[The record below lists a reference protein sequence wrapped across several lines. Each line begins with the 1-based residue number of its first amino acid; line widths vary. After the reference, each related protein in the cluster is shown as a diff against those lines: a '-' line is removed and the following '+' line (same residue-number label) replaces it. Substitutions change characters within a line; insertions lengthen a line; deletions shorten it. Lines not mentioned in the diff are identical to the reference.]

1 MKESV
6 TEASMELEV
15 HTGVHEALTLSGN
28 TCNFGNP
35 SKLQFM
41 GGPNVGYSCMHDCTE
56 VHRAVR
62 TIATVN
68 SPYYLCSRLYC

>member
-1 MKESV
+1 MKESL

-15 HTGVHEALTLSGN
+15 RTGVHEALTLSGN
-28 TCNFGNP
+28 TCNFGIP

-62 TIATVN
+62 
-68 SPYYLCSRLYC
+68 